1 MKTPRCIAALALS
14 GFGLVAA
21 ACQPHYDGLEIRYI
35 NGVGEFSADGIRID
49 EGQALA
55 IEVTPLSDNRY
66 EDYEK
71 FDLVEL
77 ESFNPAVLVVAPSTD
92 VDRFVFIGVSTGRT
106 AVDVTINGGDV
117 DTIEAVVE
125 AQNPGGG

>member
-1 MKTPRCIAALALS
+1 MKTARRVALLASSGLGLAL
-14 GFGLVAA
+14 A

-35 NGVGEFSADGIRID
+35 NGVGEFSADGITIK

-55 IEVTPLSDNRY
+55 VEVTPLSDNRY

-77 ESFNPAVLVVAPSTD
+77 ESFNPGILVVSPSTD
-92 VDRFVFIGVSTGRT
+92 VDRFVFIGVSTGKT

-117 DTIEAVVE
+117 DTIEATVE
-125 AQNPGGG
+125 AQSAGGR